1 MASVK
6 GRWVTHRR
14 LVSSTEH
21 ALRDLENHTAERL
34 NSGGVSRI
42 YEVVWPDGYNP
53 LSTEKPVTIV
63 VEPVGVAQAAY
74 TVDEYDERVLRAFSR
89 TLLQVGVT
97 VGTLVDK
104 LLEDAGHIAI
114 STLPQVSIQ
123 EVEDKERGEIGF
135 LAEVVV
141 GTVRKVPLKAPTLA
155 PEKLKANPTTLVAE
169 EVASIPDAILE
180 LFDAANKPGIVTNR

>member
-21 ALRDLENHTAERL
+21 ALRDLESHTAERL
-34 NSGGVSRI
+34 SSGGVNRI

-63 VEPVGVAQAAY
+63 VEPVGVAQAAF
-74 TVDEYDERVLRAFSR
+74 TVDEYDERMHRAFTH

-97 VGTLVDK
+97 LGTLLDA

-123 EVEDKERGEIGF
+123 EVEDKEKGEIGF
-135 LAEVVV
+135 LAEVTV
-141 GTVRKVPLKAPTLA
+141 GTVRKVPLNPPRIVRSEPEINLA
-155 PEKLKANPTTLVAE
+155 PQITLFPVGISEPTDGDLKA
-169 EVASIPDAILE
+169 
-180 LFDAANKPGIVTNR
+180 